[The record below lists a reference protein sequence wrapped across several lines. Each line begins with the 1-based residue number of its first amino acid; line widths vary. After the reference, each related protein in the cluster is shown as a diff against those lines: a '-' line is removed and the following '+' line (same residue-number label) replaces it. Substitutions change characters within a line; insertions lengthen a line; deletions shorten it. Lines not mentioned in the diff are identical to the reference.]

1 MGSLMPIHVNLE
13 SCPIS
18 TILSEYLREIFVMIT
33 EAQFVELI
41 KKAKTATK
49 QRKFKQSIELII
61 NFKDIDVKKGF
72 ALNEV
77 VQLPKTSS
85 PATVCVMATGDM
97 GQKAKQA
104 NADAV
109 IGTDELAKFA
119 ANKRESRKF
128 INKYDFF
135 LADTQVMPT
144 VGKTLGQLLGP
155 RGKMPTPVPFNAPIE
170 SFLQRFRTSIKV
182 RSRAS
187 LSVSCK
193 IGDESMDDADL
204 SINAHAVLSAV
215 EKKLPN
221 GEKNIKRVMIKTTMG
236 KPIKQVQEIKKKH
249 A

>member
-1 MGSLMPIHVNLE
+1 
-13 SCPIS
+13 
-18 TILSEYLREIFVMIT
+18 MIT
-33 EAQFVELI
+33 ESELVDMV
-41 KKAKTATK
+41 KDAKAATKAK
-49 QRKFKQSIELII
+49 KFKQSIELIA

-85 PATVCVMATGDM
+85 PATVCVIATGDM
-97 GQKAKQA
+97 GTKAKA
-104 NADAV
+104 AKADSV
-109 IGTDELAKFA
+109 IGNAELDKFG

-135 LADTQVMPT
+135 LADTQIMPT

-170 SFLQRFRTSIKV
+170 AFLARFRSSIKV
-182 RSRAS
+182 RTRAS

-193 IGDESMDDADL
+193 IGDETMEDADL
-204 SINAHAVLSAV
+204 AINAHAVLSAI

-221 GEKNIKRVMIKTTMG
+221 GEKNMKRIMIKTTMG
-236 KPIKQVQEIKKKH
+236 KPIKQVQEVKKKF

>member
-1 MGSLMPIHVNLE
+1 M
-13 SCPIS
+13 
-18 TILSEYLREIFVMIT
+18 FVMIT
-33 EAQFVELI
+33 ETELAEMI
-41 KKAKTATK
+41 KNVKASSK
-49 QRKFKQSIELII
+49 QRKFKQSIELIM

-72 ALNEV
+72 ALNEI

-104 NADAV
+104 NADLV
-109 IGTDELAKFA
+109 IGTEEMDKFA

-135 LADTQVMPT
+135 LADTQVMPI

-170 SFLQRFRTSIKV
+170 SFLQRFRSSIKV
-182 RSRAS
+182 RTRAS
-187 LSVSCK
+187 LSMACK
-193 IGDESMDDADL
+193 IGDESMEDADL
-204 SINAHAVLSAV
+204 AVNAHAVLSAV

-221 GEKNIKRVMIKTTMG
+221 GERNIKRIMIKTTMG
-236 KPIKQVQEIKKKH
+236 KPLKQIHEVKKKH

>member
-1 MGSLMPIHVNLE
+1 
-13 SCPIS
+13 
-18 TILSEYLREIFVMIT
+18 MIT
-33 EAQFVELI
+33 EAELAEMI
-41 KKAKTATK
+41 KEAKAATK
-49 QRKFKQSIELII
+49 QRKFKQSLELIM

-77 VQLPKTSS
+77 VQIPKTSS
-85 PATVCVMATGDM
+85 PATVCIMATGDM

-109 IGTDELAKFA
+109 IGTEELDKFA
-119 ANKRESRKF
+119 TNKRESRKF

-135 LADTQVMPT
+135 LADTKVMPV

-170 SFLQRFRTSIKV
+170 SFLERFRSSIKV
-182 RSRAS
+182 RTRAS
-187 LSVSCK
+187 LSMSCK
-193 IGDESMDDADL
+193 IGDETMEDADL
-204 SINAHAVLSAV
+204 AINAHAILSAV

-221 GEKNIKRVMIKTTMG
+221 GERNIRRIMIKTTMG
-236 KPIKQVQEIKKKH
+236 KPVKQVQEVKKKY

>member
-1 MGSLMPIHVNLE
+1 MV
-13 SCPIS
+13 
-18 TILSEYLREIFVMIT
+18 VMIT
-33 EAQFVELI
+33 ESQLVDMVKEV
-41 KKAKTATK
+41 KAATK
-49 QRKFKQSIELII
+49 QRKFKQSLELIV

-77 VQLPKTSS
+77 IQLPKTSS

-109 IGTDELAKFA
+109 VGTDELDKFA
-119 ANKRESRKF
+119 TNKRESRKF

-135 LADTQVMPT
+135 LADTQVMPI
-144 VGKTLGQLLGP
+144 VGKTLGQFLGP

-170 SFLQRFRTSIKV
+170 SFLQRFRSSIKV
-182 RSRAS
+182 RTRAS
-187 LSVSCK
+187 LSLSCK
-193 IGDESMDDADL
+193 IGDESMEDADL
-204 SINAHAVLSAV
+204 AINAHAILSAI

-221 GEKNIKRVMIKTTMG
+221 GERNIKRIMIKTTMG
-236 KPIKQVQEIKKKH
+236 KPVKQVQEVKKKF